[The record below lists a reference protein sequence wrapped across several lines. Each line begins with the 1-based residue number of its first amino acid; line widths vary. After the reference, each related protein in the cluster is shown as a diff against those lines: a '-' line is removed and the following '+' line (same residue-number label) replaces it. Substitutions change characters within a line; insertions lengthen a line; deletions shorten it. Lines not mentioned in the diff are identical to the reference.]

1 MAIRIFK
8 DGQMQ
13 ALFDKQGFLTV
24 PFIDASELKQL
35 NDLFDELHPDLPME
49 GFVSGSYSPNLE
61 YKKKASNAI
70 VKVLSKQ
77 YERLFVNYQ
86 PFGAAFLF
94 KMPSKNSELG
104 IHQDWTIVDENKFV
118 ALNCWIP
125 LTDIN
130 EVNGALHVVPGSHYP
145 AYHTM
150 RAPTVPFFFS
160 GSEDAVITESVPQYV
175 KAGEAVILNQS
186 VIHYSPP
193 NRSDKIRKAITAG
206 VKSAGA
212 PMRFHYK
219 TLQAD
224 DNRLEVF
231 DMPEDFLISFD
242 DFYKD
247 IFERPK
253 MGDSIG
259 HVDYTPPTLSRE
271 KVVNLISNM
280 KINSGFKVNKPEPV
294 ATQPKSFFKRLAEVF
309 Q

>member
-1 MAIRIFK
+1 MAITIFK
-8 DGQMQ
+8 DEQMQ

-35 NDLFDELHPDLPME
+35 NDLFDELHPDLPKE

-61 YKKKASNAI
+61 YKKKASDAI

-145 AYHTM
+145 
-150 RAPTVPFFFS
+150 
-160 GSEDAVITESVPQYV
+160 
-175 KAGEAVILNQS
+175 
-186 VIHYSPP
+186 
-193 NRSDKIRKAITAG
+193 
-206 VKSAGA
+206 
-212 PMRFHYK
+212 
-219 TLQAD
+219 
-224 DNRLEVF
+224 
-231 DMPEDFLISFD
+231 
-242 DFYKD
+242 
-247 IFERPK
+247 
-253 MGDSIG
+253 
-259 HVDYTPPTLSRE
+259 
-271 KVVNLISNM
+271 
-280 KINSGFKVNKPEPV
+280 
-294 ATQPKSFFKRLAEVF
+294 
-309 Q
+309 